1 MYIFHTFYRDVTV
14 NHCKTLLHAFQCTLG
29 TALKYKQ
36 YSGITLETE
45 THVKCVKITLNIF
58 AVWLLLYG
66 VIGYTKTFNNSHQT
80 QKCLKFL
87 ILFINRSCDT
97 SPQRIRL
104 VMEKTIFYNMA
115 MGLRQC
121 LPFSQTTIRGIYC
134 KNPIA
139 VMGVVYTFRQG
150 FHLVNCPKTYL

>member
-58 AVWLLLYG
+58 AVWMP
-66 VIGYTKTFNNSHQT
+66 FNYYEFEGSP
-80 QKCLKFL
+80 LKFISPNCEMQPCRRPTL
-87 ILFINRSCDT
+87 LNLEHNSSPIDLYLDFVSSFISN
-97 SPQRIRL
+97 
-104 VMEKTIFYNMA
+104 
-115 MGLRQC
+115 
-121 LPFSQTTIRGIYC
+121 QTTKKSLDSNLNSNLNSVLKIFIQ
-134 KNPIA
+134 
-139 VMGVVYTFRQG
+139 V
-150 FHLVNCPKTYL
+150 